1 MLFNLWNL
9 ENKIS
14 FKLYYISE
22 WRWRCVINVQL
33 GRNWFLRNL
42 ETLWIILW
50 FWSETGEKLWKNGS
64 SSFLFRFIS
73 LCAMEIDVANYSSII
88 RRIGGIFG
96 RFIGRNIEKQ
106 GDNEA
111 HRNGANKSS
120 SFRRACDTISL
131 VLHVRQ
137 REEFKWKIVDAK

>member
-1 MLFNLWNL
+1 
-9 ENKIS
+9 
-14 FKLYYISE
+14 
-22 WRWRCVINVQL
+22 
-33 GRNWFLRNL
+33 
-42 ETLWIILW
+42 
-50 FWSETGEKLWKNGS
+50 
-64 SSFLFRFIS
+64 
-73 LCAMEIDVANYSSII
+73 MEIDVANYSSII

-137 REEFKWKIVDAK
+137 REEFK